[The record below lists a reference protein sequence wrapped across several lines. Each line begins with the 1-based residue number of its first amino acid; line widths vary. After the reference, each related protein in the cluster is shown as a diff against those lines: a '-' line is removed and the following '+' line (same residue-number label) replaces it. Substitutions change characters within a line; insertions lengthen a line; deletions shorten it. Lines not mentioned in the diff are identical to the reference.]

1 MGFYVPCPHCGGK
14 VPSKL
19 FSSEM
24 AKRKHEKHPVDSD
37 MARKMRLG
45 EKLTPPTGSDGSK
58 PKGLS
63 ATGSD
68 GSKKK

>member
-19 FSSEM
+19 FSSAM
-24 AKRKHEKHPVDSD
+24 AKRKHKKHPVDSD

-45 EKLTPPTGSDGSK
+45 EKLTPNTAGFEP
-58 PKGLS
+58 
-63 ATGSD
+63 
-68 GSKKK
+68 KKKK